1 VLLLDKYISRGDMMK
16 NEFKT
21 LVNVENEMVADEVIE
36 LLKNNA
42 IEAFKQY
49 ESGSMASLVYMNKPI
64 AGVNVDVEVS
74 DFEEAKAL
82 VEGFFKELKK

>member
-1 VLLLDKYISRGDMMK
+1 MK
-16 NEFKT
+16 DEFKA

-36 LLKNNA
+36 LLKNNG
-42 IEAFKQY
+42 IEAFKQFD
-49 ESGSMASLVYMNKPI
+49 SGSMASLVYMNKPI
-64 AGVNVDVEVS
+64 AGINIDVEAS

>member
-1 VLLLDKYISRGDMMK
+1 MK
-16 NEFKT
+16 DDFKA
-21 LVNVENEMVADEVIE
+21 LVNVENEMIADEVIE
-36 LLKNNA
+36 LLKNNG

-49 ESGSMASLVYMNKPI
+49 DTGSMVSLVYMNKPI
-64 AGVNVDVEVS
+64 AGVNIDVEAS

>member
-1 VLLLDKYISRGDMMK
+1 MK
-16 NEFKT
+16 DNFET

-36 LLKNNA
+36 LLKNNG
-42 IEAFKQY
+42 IEAYKQY
-49 ESGSMASLVYMNKPI
+49 DSGSMASLVYMNKPI
-64 AGVNVDVEVS
+64 AGVNIDVEAS